1 MPVLEMLRLS
11 LLVTCKFVVASSPAT
26 PSFSVF
32 HTRETLKSWEGLG
45 MRLSLLHDYTI
56 CTLLNG
62 VTHRKH
68 SIEQEKQWDFLK
80 ELTAKISD
88 VTADQEEEETSAP
101 KRGR

>member
-1 MPVLEMLRLS
+1 MALLS
-11 LLVTCKFVVASSPAT
+11 GC
-26 PSFSVF
+26 
-32 HTRETLKSWEGLG
+32 
-45 MRLSLLHDYTI
+45 TI
-56 CTLLNG
+56 CTSLDG
-62 VTHRKH
+62 VIHRKH